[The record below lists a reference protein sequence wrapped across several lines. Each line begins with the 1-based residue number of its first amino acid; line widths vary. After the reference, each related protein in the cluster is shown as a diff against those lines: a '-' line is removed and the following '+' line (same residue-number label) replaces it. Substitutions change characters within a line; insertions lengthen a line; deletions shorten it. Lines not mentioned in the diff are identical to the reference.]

1 MEPVPDATP
10 VENGYTGAMRR
21 LVLVVAALLP
31 ACEFRIADGP
41 AAEAGRDT
49 ARGVDPPAHDAA
61 FDASPVPCLERPL
74 LTCPVDP
81 GDTRQATLDRQF
93 ESEVMGCFDAGYAC
107 GDVTARFE
115 GGCMVA
121 LDGTRDRHPAFFG
134 CLGDRLATERWS
146 CGEGTTTVHL
156 GDCLD

>member
-1 MEPVPDATP
+1 
-10 VENGYTGAMRR
+10 MRW
-21 LVLVVAALLP
+21 LVLVVTALVP

-41 AAEAGRDT
+41 ATETGRDT
-49 ARGVDPPAHDAA
+49 ASDVDPPAHDGA
-61 FDASPVPCLERPL
+61 FDASPVACLSRPL
-74 LTCPVDP
+74 LSCPVEP
-81 GDTRQATLDRQF
+81 GDTAQATLDRKF
-93 ESEVMGCFDAGYAC
+93 AREAYGCIDAGYAC
-107 GDVTARFE
+107 GDVSARFE
-115 GGCMVA
+115 GGCIVA